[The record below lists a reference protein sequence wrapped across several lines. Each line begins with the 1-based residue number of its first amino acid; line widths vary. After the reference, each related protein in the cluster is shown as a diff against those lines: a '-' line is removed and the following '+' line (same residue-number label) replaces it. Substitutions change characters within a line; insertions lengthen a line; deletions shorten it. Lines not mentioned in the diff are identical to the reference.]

1 MLQRS
6 LALLVLVP
14 LIATA
19 CGDKIELTGTGPSN
33 TTVRF
38 INATSTNI
46 DVSTGGTVGTGN
58 NNIGFGNSSSCMTV
72 NASQPGIVFN
82 QAGTSTA
89 IAGFTPSFTAGG
101 NFSVIAFQNGTTTQF
116 VTIDNAG
123 FTPTTGQAGLRI
135 FNAASGSGNLVVL
148 ANGTALGTGTGVSFG
163 TAGAFTNVAAGLQ
176 AITFNTGAGTTT
188 VANAGTLNFTAGQ
201 NYTLIVAP
209 AATGSTTLRT
219 FLVSGC

>member
-1 MLQRS
+1 MLYRS
-6 LALLVLVP
+6 LAALVVVP

-19 CGDKIELTGTGPSN
+19 CGDKIEITGPGPAN

-38 INATSTNI
+38 INATNSNI

-58 NNIGFGNSSSCMTV
+58 SNIGFGGSSSCMTV
-72 NASQPGIVFN
+72 NASQPALVFN
-82 QAGTSTA
+82 QTGTSTA
-89 IAGFTPSFTAGG
+89 ISGFTPNFTAGG
-101 NFSVIAFQNGTTTQF
+101 NFSVIAFPSGTTTQF

-123 FTPTTGQAGLRI
+123 FTPASGQAGLRI
-135 FNAASGSGNLVVL
+135 FNAASGSGNLVAL
-148 ANGTALGTGTGVSFG
+148 AGGTALGTGTGVGFG

-176 AITFNTGAGTTT
+176 TITFNTGAGTAT

-209 AATGSTTLRT
+209 AAAGSTTLRT
-219 FLVSGC
+219 FLISGC

>member
-1 MLQRS
+1 MFYRS
-6 LALLVLVP
+6 LAVLAIVP

-19 CGDKIELTGTGPSN
+19 CGDSVEFTGPGPSN

-38 INATSTNI
+38 INATNSNI
-46 DVSTGGTVGTGN
+46 DVSTGGSVGTGN
-58 NNIGFGNSSSCMTV
+58 GNIGFGGNSTCMTV
-72 NASQPGIVFN
+72 NNSQPGIVFN

-89 IAGFTPSFTAGG
+89 IAGFTPTFAAGG
-101 NFSVIAFQNGTTTQF
+101 NYSVVAFTNAGTTQF
-116 VTIDNAG
+116 VTVDNAG

-135 FNAASGSGNLVVL
+135 FNAASGSGNIVAL
-148 ANGTALGTGTGVSFG
+148 ANGTALGTVGVAFG
-163 TAGAFTNVAAGLQ
+163 TAGPFVNVTAGLQ
-176 AITFNTGAGTTT
+176 PITFNTGAGTAT

>member
-1 MLQRS
+1 MHYRA
-6 LALLVLVP
+6 LAVLAVVP

-19 CGDKIELTGTGPSN
+19 CGDKIELTGPGASN

-38 INATSTNI
+38 VNATNANI
-46 DVSTGGTVGTGN
+46 DVSTGGSVGTGN
-58 NNIGFGNSSSCMTV
+58 GNIGFGGNSTCITV
-72 NASQPGIVFN
+72 NASQPGLVFN

-89 IAGFTPSFTAGG
+89 IAGFTPAFVAGG
-101 NFSVIAFQNGTTTQF
+101 NYSVIAFTSGTTTQF

-135 FNAASGSGNLVVL
+135 FNAASGSGNLITL
-148 ANGTALGTGTGVSFG
+148 ANGTALGTTSVGFG
-163 TAGAFTNVAAGLQ
+163 TAGPFMNVAAGLQ
-176 AITFNTGAGTTT
+176 PITFNTGAGTTT